1 MPWSVERFRE
11 PPSAFHARQLP
22 EAPARAVWICEPTT
36 PALVLGSAQRPELA
50 DGEACRAAGVEVVR
64 RRSGGGAVLVVPGD
78 LLWLD
83 LVIPADDELWESD
96 VGRAFDWVGKT
107 WQRALAEVEVPADA
121 HAGPLVRTR
130 WSPLVCF
137 AGLGPG
143 ELTLAETTTKVVGI
157 SQRRT
162 REAVRFQ
169 CAALG
174 RWDPAALVSCLA
186 LDPPAR
192 HAAVTDLAG
201 VAAGVPAPLAA
212 LLDAFLRQL
221 P

>member
-1 MPWSVERFRE
+1 MPWSVVRYRE
-11 PPSAFHARQLP
+11 PPSAFHARLLP

-36 PALVLGSAQRPELA
+36 PALVLGSAQQPEVA
-50 DGEACRAAGVEVVR
+50 DGPACAATGVEVVR
-64 RRSGGGAVLVVPGD
+64 RRSGGGAVLVAPGD

-83 LVIPADDELWESD
+83 LVIPADDELWEPD
-96 VGRAFDWVGKT
+96 VGRAFDWVGQT
-107 WQRALAEVEVPADA
+107 WQRALAELEVAADV
-121 HAGPLVRTR
+121 HTGPVVRTR
-130 WSPLVCF
+130 WSPLICF

-143 ELTLAETTTKVVGI
+143 ELTLAGTATKVVGI
-157 SQRRT
+157 AQRRT

-186 LDPPAR
+186 LEPPAR
-192 HAAVTDLAG
+192 RAAVADLAG
-201 VAAGVPAPLAA
+201 VAAGVEVPLAG